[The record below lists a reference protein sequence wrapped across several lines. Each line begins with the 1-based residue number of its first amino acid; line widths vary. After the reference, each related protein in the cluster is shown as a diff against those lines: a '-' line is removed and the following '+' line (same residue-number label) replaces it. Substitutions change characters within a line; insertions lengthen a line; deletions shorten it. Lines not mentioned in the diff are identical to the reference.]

1 MFGHSKINAAKTV
14 ALVTTVLLAVAVVP
28 ANAQKNSAADTNEQL
43 LACRGI
49 SDQVE
54 RIACFDAV
62 VEDLPDNSA
71 APDLPPSGPRP
82 ASVSEAP
89 DTIAPAA
96 AAAAAGSA
104 TTVITEGPSDS
115 VPAAGVNAAPAA
127 VETNSSDSPA
137 AAAGVSSTSEEQ
149 AAPESALAESP
160 GNGAD
165 SRITDNAESQTAE
178 DAVIASFGLNEDKE
192 KPSNEKVS
200 KKKYEIESLE
210 ATIVAAW
217 RTIDN
222 RFEVRLD
229 NGQVWRETERTRV
242 ANLAKEGVKVRI
254 TKGTLGSY
262 NMKFGNN
269 NRLAG
274 VRRTE

>member
-1 MFGHSKINAAKTV
+1 MFGHSKINATKTV
-14 ALVTTVLLAVAVVP
+14 ALVTTVLLSVTVVA
-28 ANAQKNSAADTNEQL
+28 ANAQESSAADTNEQL

-62 VEDLPDNSA
+62 VEDLPDDSA
-71 APDLPPSGPRP
+71 APDLPPSGPQP
-82 ASVSEAP
+82 ASVAEAP
-89 DTIAPAA
+89 DAIAP
-96 AAAAAGSA
+96 AAAAGSA
-104 TTVITEGPSDS
+104 TTVITEGPSNS

-127 VETNSSDSPA
+127 VETNSSNSPA
-137 AAAGVSSTSEEQ
+137 AAAGVSSTSEDQ
-149 AAPESALAESP
+149 VAPESALAESP
-160 GNGAD
+160 GDGAD
-165 SRITDNAESQTAE
+165 SRITENADSQAPE
-178 DAVIASFGLNEDKE
+178 DAAIASFGLNEDKE
-192 KPSNEKVS
+192 KSSNEKVS
-200 KKKYEIESLE
+200 KKEHEIESLE

-217 RTIDN
+217 RTLDN
-222 RFEVRLD
+222 RFEARLD

-242 ANLAKEGVKVRI
+242 ENLAKEGVKVRI